1 MGTVSRS
8 QPPKRRHTKQK
19 FFFFSFL
26 TQKLVL
32 MKQVYRY
39 FHVPTFH
46 RYPFPKVPK
55 GKRQS
60 FPSPPIERLCIHTY
74 MTWRRRKFTAP
85 KRVQNSKRVV
95 GECLPV
101 TQLSAGKWLWLAL
114 HAAQHNIRA
123 PLHWLV
129 SIRKGGHGTFVSNDE
144 RRRSNSDNRGKFL
157 TERMCSLGRKRTRRK
172 A

>member
-1 MGTVSRS
+1 MPSSAVIKCFSAVSITHRRRNYSRQLISWNQISLFTPRTIRRQFVIWGPFLAANHRSEGIQSRS
-8 QPPKRRHTKQK
+8 

-101 TQLSAGKWLWLAL
+101 TQLSAGKWL
-114 HAAQHNIRA
+114 
-123 PLHWLV
+123 
-129 SIRKGGHGTFVSNDE
+129 
-144 RRRSNSDNRGKFL
+144 
-157 TERMCSLGRKRTRRK
+157 
-172 A
+172 